1 MNCRIFSQ
9 LVICATL
16 VASAVGCTAETGHG
30 TVDGKVTLD
39 GQSLQTGLIRF
50 EPADGQTPTAD
61 ALIANGSFTAKAP
74 IGEKRV
80 TISAPK
86 IVGKRKAYESPDSP
100 TVDIVEELLP
110 ARYNVQSTLTLT
122 VEEGKQSKN
131 FELES
136 AK

>member
-1 MNCRIFSQ
+1 MNWRMLKPFM
-9 LVICATL
+9 VCAT
-16 VASAVGCTAETGHG
+16 VAATVVGCTSETGHG
-30 TVDGKVTLD
+30 TVDGTVTLD
-39 GQSLQTGLIRF
+39 GQPLQTGLIRF

-61 ALIANGSFTAKAP
+61 AMITNGSFTVKAP
-74 IGEKRV
+74 VGEKRV
-80 TISAPK
+80 SISGPK
-86 IVGKRKAYESPDSP
+86 VVGKRKAYESPDSP
-100 TVDIVEELLP
+100 TLDIVEELLP